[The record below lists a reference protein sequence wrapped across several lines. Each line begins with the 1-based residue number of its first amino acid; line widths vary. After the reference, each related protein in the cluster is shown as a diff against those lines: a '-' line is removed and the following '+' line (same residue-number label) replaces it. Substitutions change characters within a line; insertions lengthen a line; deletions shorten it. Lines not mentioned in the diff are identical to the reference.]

1 MFWLLERCLW
11 TLRLHLFPKCLRPI
25 QGGNELG
32 LLPLFLCF
40 VKQNEDFQRRKYCAV
55 VLQSGGCLPPFAV
68 VAKR

>member
-1 MFWLLERCLW
+1 MYFQNFFVSR
-11 TLRLHLFPKCLRPI
+11 

-40 VKQNEDFQRRKYCAV
+40 VEQSEDFHWRIYCTV

-68 VAKR
+68 VAK